1 VSVAI
6 KCTKL
11 NVQLGKNQILH
22 AQNEKSPETVLEEV
36 DLTRKSDQLADSLSG
51 GERVRLAL
59 ATTLVGSPELLI
71 LDEPTVG
78 LDPILQVQLLW
89 FVYWSNSHLF
99 QQVAGSLTLKRQ
111 TR

>member
-36 DLTRKSDQLADSLSG
+36 DLTRKSDQLADSLS
-51 GERVRLAL
+51 
-59 ATTLVGSPELLI
+59 TTLVGSPELLI

>member
-11 NVQLGKNQILH
+11 NVQRGKNQILH

-36 DLTRKSDQLADSLSG
+36 DLTKKSDQLADSLSG
-51 GERVRLAL
+51 GEWVRLAL